1 MKYIVYKTTNL
12 INGKIY
18 IGVHRTNPDI
28 FDGYIG
34 CGVTHKDKK
43 KKAKKGFPK
52 AVQKYGY
59 DNFKRETLFEFPDT
73 EQGREQAYK
82 KEKEIVN
89 ISFIKRKD
97 TYNLITGGT
106 KGKSSTTTRKIA
118 QYTIDGKFIRVWE
131 SIHEAEENLNLTSLR
146 SCLCGNAKY
155 CSGFQWKYY
164 NGSLEDISPIQI
176 KEKNVFQFDLSGNL
190 VKSWKSITIASQQFN
205 NPKLAKV
212 AICAVCKNKKIQAYG
227 YYWSYK
233 NKFEMH
239 INKNYAPVAK
249 YDDFGNFLE
258 SYTTIAEAAK
268 ANGINTP
275 SNIINCIKG
284 YQKHCGGYRWRYFYG
299 NKNNIKPLKD
309 NDIV

>member
-34 CGVTHKDKK
+34 CGVTNKDRKK
-43 KKAKKGFPK
+43 KTTRGFPK

-59 DNFKRETLFEFPDT
+59 KNFKRETLFEFPDT
-73 EQGREQAYK
+73 EYGKEQAYK

-89 ISFIKRKD
+89 INFIKRKD

-118 QYTIDGKFIRVWE
+118 QYTIDGKFIRIWE
-131 SIHEAEENLNLTSLR
+131 SIREAEENLNLTSLR

-155 CSGFQWKYY
+155 CGGFQWRYY
-164 NGSLEDISPIQI
+164 NGYLEDVPSIQI
-176 KEKNVFQFDLSGNL
+176 KEKSVFQFDLSGNL
-190 VKSWKSITIASQQFN
+190 IKSWKSITIASQQFN
-205 NPKLAKV
+205 NPKSAKV

-249 YDDFGNFLE
+249 YDDYGYFLE
-258 SYTTIAEAAK
+258 SYTSIAEAAK
-268 ANGINTP
+268 VNGINTP

-284 YQKHCGGYRWRYFYG
+284 YQKHCGGHRWRYFYG